1 METEVFSTP
10 CSICFTFMLGK
21 PGLTDKGSHQKNA
34 MALIEWCEVLIEFS
48 MSQTWILIIFL
59 SWEDFVSSSWV
70 YIGKEAVKK
79 SRRFSTWRV
88 QLRHH
93 YRCRGHDRPYHRPM
107 SRLWLCDIWSS
118 EAIHRESQWFGQNN
132 WGFWLVSYKWNQV
145 NIGEIRWR
153 FLKWGCLQVF
163 RGTPMTMESFS
174 TPRTLPMPWRWSWS
188 LGVSSGFRYK

>member
-1 METEVFSTP
+1 
-10 CSICFTFMLGK
+10 
-21 PGLTDKGSHQKNA
+21 
-34 MALIEWCEVLIEFS
+34 

-118 EAIHRESQWFGQNN
+118 EAIHRESQYITMIWTEQLRLLAG
-132 WGFWLVSYKWNQV
+132 WLQV

-153 FLKWGCLQVF
+153 FLKWGYLQVF
-163 RGTPMTMESFS
+163 RGTPTMESF
-174 TPRTLPMPWRWSWS
+174 TKDTADAVEMVMVPWRQLRLSIQIVVTS
-188 LGVSSGFRYK
+188 DI